1 MQAVRRINMSLRTF
15 LGAVVAACLVM
26 APSACAVG
34 LPVGG
39 EGVSQTAT
47 RATGEGFEVRR
58 FAFHLTQLNLG
69 AIARSDTDLVVI
81 EAGGLSAASVA
92 RLKRRPDGGRR
103 LVLGYMNVGEAE
115 TYRSYWRASWNRNR
129 PEWIGKPN
137 RDWPDHFFVQYWTP
151 EWQRILMGTR
161 NSALDRILAAGFDG
175 VFLDSVDKYQVWSGR
190 LQRSKSDMSTL
201 VKRIA
206 SYGRARNPRFLV
218 VPNNAEDLLSNAS
231 YRAAIDAV
239 VKESLFFGVP
249 GPGRRNSP
257 QLVNWSMRLLRRAQR
272 DGKPILVIEYLSSA
286 ATQTAAAARI
296 RDAGMLGTFGRRDL
310 ARLTRPVTASDNA
323 IRWIRRVPGPR

>member
-1 MQAVRRINMSLRTF
+1 MQAVNTIGKTLRSY
-15 LGAVVAACLVM
+15 LGAAIAACLVM

-34 LPVGG
+34 ISGSP
-39 EGVSQTAT
+39 EVSQLAT
-47 RATGEGFEVRR
+47 RGTGEGFEVRR
-58 FAFHLTQLNLG
+58 FAFHLTQLNTA

-81 EAGGLSAASVA
+81 EAGGLSAATIA

-115 TYRSYWRASWNRNR
+115 TYRSYWQSAWNRNR
-129 PEWIGKPN
+129 PEWVGRPN

-190 LQRSKSDMSTL
+190 LQRSKSDMISL
-201 VKRIA
+201 VRRIG

-218 VPNNAEDLLSNAS
+218 VPNNAEDLLGNAG
-231 YRAAIDAV
+231 YRASIDAV

-257 QLVNWSMRLLRRAQR
+257 QLVNWSVRQLRRAQR
-272 DGKPILVIEYLSSA
+272 EGKPILVIEYLSGASA
-286 ATQTAAAARI
+286 QSEAAARI
-296 RDAGMLGTFGRRDL
+296 RDVGMLATFGRRDL
-310 ARLTRPVTASDNA
+310 ARLTRPVTAGENA
-323 IRWIRRVPGPR
+323 VRWIRRVPGPR